1 MTIEAYIKT
10 VNMDFDIFDVCELD
24 FVEKDNTKEAK
35 ENLLWVIKEAYGLKP
50 LDILQMI
57 AIVVVSYHGGVVE
70 WEQF

>member
-10 VNMDFDIFDVCELD
+10 VDKDFDIFNVCELEFAD
-24 FVEKDNTKEAK
+24 VDNSKEAK

-50 LDILQMI
+50 LDVLQMI
-57 AIVVVSYHGGVVE
+57 ATVVVSYHGGVVE